1 MSPALPSH
9 LGEKELE
16 LKQTINL
23 LSSSQDTKQLIL
35 QLFFDYF
42 KTVLSP
48 IARVKE
54 SWCCHQM
61 SPKIVSQEDE
71 EFIYLPFKR

>member
-1 MSPALPSH
+1 MFPALPSH

-35 QLFFDYF
+35 QLFFDSLF
-42 KTVLSP
+42 QNCFLSP

-54 SWCCHQM
+54 
-61 SPKIVSQEDE
+61 
-71 EFIYLPFKR
+71 